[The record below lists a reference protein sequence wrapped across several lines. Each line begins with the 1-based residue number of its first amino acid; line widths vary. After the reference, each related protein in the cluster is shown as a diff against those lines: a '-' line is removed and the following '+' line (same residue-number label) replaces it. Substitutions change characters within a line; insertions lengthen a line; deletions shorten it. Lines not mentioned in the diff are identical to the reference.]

1 MSRRKIGGMTLGV
14 GHSTNNEF
22 FSNNN
27 VLLKKMVD
35 NQWNQAVALSNSLPN
50 TQVLMNLN
58 PTTSNSSGGNN
69 NSSQLFVGNFNPN
82 NQ

>member
-1 MSRRKIGGMTLGV
+1 LSTNFNEYVGLKPIGGATFFAGGSANNPYPLEYHQASGGGEMSRRKIGGMTLGIGGSGGV

-35 NQWNQAVALSNSLPN
+35 N
-50 TQVLMNLN
+50 
-58 PTTSNSSGGNN
+58 
-69 NSSQLFVGNFNPN
+69 
-82 NQ
+82 

>member
-1 MSRRKIGGMTLGV
+1 MSRRKIGGMTLGIGGSGGV

-35 NQWNQAVALSNSLPN
+35 N
-50 TQVLMNLN
+50 
-58 PTTSNSSGGNN
+58 
-69 NSSQLFVGNFNPN
+69 
-82 NQ
+82 